1 MKTLDIE
8 IAVMKYL
15 GIRQNMIVPNVSWGM
30 YLHECDILCLSK
42 VGYATEVEIKIT
54 KYDLL
59 KDKEKWHGHYDEKI
73 AYLFFAVPE
82 SLKLIALAQI
92 PERAGLFVAEKKK
105 SNGEISIVQ
114 IKNCLKN
121 KNAIKWDDKERS
133 KLGRLGTMRIL
144 KLKEKIRKLQNQQ
157 LL

>member
-1 MKTLDIE
+1 MKTIDIE
-8 IAVMKYL
+8 IAIMNYL
-15 GIRQNMIVPNVSWGM
+15 GIRQNLIVPNISWGM
-30 YLHECDILCLSK
+30 DLHECDILCLSK
-42 VGYATEVEIKIT
+42 AGYATEVEIKVS
-54 KYDLL
+54 KYDLF
-59 KDKEKWHGHYDEKI
+59 KDKEKWHGHYDDKI

-82 SLKLIALAQI
+82 SLKLIALAHI
-92 PERAGLFVAEKKK
+92 PKRAGLFIAEKKK

-114 IKNCLKN
+114 IKSCLKN
-121 KNAIKWDDKERS
+121 KNAVKWNNEERS